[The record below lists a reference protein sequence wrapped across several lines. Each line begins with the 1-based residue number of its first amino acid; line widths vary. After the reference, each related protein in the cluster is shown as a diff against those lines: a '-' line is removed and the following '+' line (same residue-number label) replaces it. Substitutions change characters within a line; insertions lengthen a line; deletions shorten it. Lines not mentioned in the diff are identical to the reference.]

1 MIRIKFIIIILLV
14 SAQSFAQNS
23 FLQKITYMANYNFDI
38 PYSNLTELTYNKTES
53 YYSVGDDI
61 LNDSE
66 NEVNVI
72 TYNDDFH
79 EVYYT
84 NFKENKILSKQKLI
98 DKVVFVKEKIT
109 KIPWTIDVN
118 EEKMI
123 IGYNCTKATA
133 TFRGRQYTAWFT
145 EEIPFKFGPWKLN
158 GLPGMI
164 LEVYDSYNEVSFTV
178 EKIENFN
185 KPTTERFDFLSEKKK
200 YEVIGLKEYVLKK
213 NEEVNSK
220 IDLIISKLPRES
232 KVSNIK
238 RVKYKGG
245 IELKF
250 EWEQSNEK

>member
-1 MIRIKFIIIILLV
+1 MIRTKFIIILLI
-14 SAQSFAQNS
+14 SAHSFAQDS
-23 FLQKITYMANYNFDI
+23 FVQKITYRANYNFDI
-38 PYSNLTELTYNKTES
+38 PYNNLTELTYNKTES

-84 NFKENKILSKQKLI
+84 NFKENIIFSKQKLM

-109 KIPWTIDVN
+109 KIPWEIEVN
-118 EEKMI
+118 EKKMI
-123 IGYNCTKATA
+123 IGFNSTKATA
-133 TFRGRQYTAWFT
+133 SFRGRQYTVWFT
-145 EEIPFKFGPWKLN
+145 EEIPFKYGPWKLN

-164 LEVYDSYNEVSFTV
+164 LEAYDAYNEVSFTV

-185 KPTTERFDFLSEKKK
+185 EPIAEIFDFPDGRNK
-200 YEVIGLKEYVLKK
+200 YKIIDLKEFVHKK
-213 NEEVNSK
+213 DEEVNSK
-220 IDLIISKLPRES
+220 IDLIISKLPRGS

-238 RVKYKGG
+238 KVKYKGG
-245 IELKF
+245 IELKY
-250 EWEQSNEK
+250 EWEEANEK